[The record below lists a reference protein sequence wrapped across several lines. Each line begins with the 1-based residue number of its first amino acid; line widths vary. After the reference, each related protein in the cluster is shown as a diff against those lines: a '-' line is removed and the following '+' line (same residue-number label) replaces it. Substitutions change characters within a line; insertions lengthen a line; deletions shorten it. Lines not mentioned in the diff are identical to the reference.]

1 MDNNEART
9 LLEKYRT
16 GECTQEEKQLVEQ
29 WFAELAET
37 GEWQWTDGQKE
48 EVQQRMET
56 RLLQQIN
63 TPGARLYIQRAAM
76 WWAAAVVLLLLGA
89 GYFFLF
95 VNKKAAPAGYTHLP
109 QQERFRNDIAPAKQQ
124 VILTLPDGS
133 KKAVDSII
141 NGAVT
146 LQGMQAVKMNG
157 TLTYSSSSEVVYNTI
172 ATEKGRLFHLQL
184 SDGTQVWLD
193 ALSSIRFP
201 TSFGKG
207 PREVQVTGQVYF
219 EVAHLSS
226 NTPFLVKSGEQI
238 VEVLGTHFNV
248 NSYDLQRI
256 QTTLLEGSVRVSGNQ
271 SAIGPDS
278 HREQSAKNAETS
290 VVLKPG
296 EQAELSRAHSPLTIR
311 HSPDLEEIMAW
322 KNGRFQFNGNT
333 VHQIMDQLQRWY
345 NIEVEYKDTI
355 TETFV
360 ADIKRDLPVSQLL
373 TLLEMTKQI
382 KFVVEGNKVTV
393 IKP

>member
-1 MDNNEART
+1 MENNEART

-16 GECTQEEKQLVEQ
+16 GECTPEEKQLVEQ
-29 WFAELAET
+29 WFADLAET
-37 GEWQWTDGQKE
+37 GEWQWADGQKE

-56 RLLQQIN
+56 RLLQRIN
-63 TPGARLYIQRAAM
+63 APGAQRPARLYIIRKAM
-76 WWAAAVVLLLLGA
+76 WWAAAVLLLMAGA
-89 GYFFLF
+89 GYFLLF
-95 VNKKAAPAGYTHLP
+95 VNKKALPGSYTHLS
-109 QQERFRNDIAPAKQQ
+109 QQERFRNDIAPARQQ

-157 TLTYSSSSEVVYNTI
+157 TLTYSNSSEAVYNTI

-184 SDGTQVWLD
+184 SDGTEVWLD

-226 NTPFLVKSGEQI
+226 NTPFLVKSGEQT

-256 QTTLLEGSVRVSGNQ
+256 QTTLLEGSVRVVK
-271 SAIGPDS
+271 
-278 HREQSAKNAETS
+278 RETANGKENT
-290 VVLKPG
+290 VVLSPG
-296 EQAELSRAHSPLTIR
+296 QQAVLSRANSPLTID

-333 VHQIMDQLQRWY
+333 VQQIMDQLQRWY
-345 NIEVEYKDTI
+345 NIDVEYKDPI

-373 TLLEMTKQI
+373 MLLEMTKQI